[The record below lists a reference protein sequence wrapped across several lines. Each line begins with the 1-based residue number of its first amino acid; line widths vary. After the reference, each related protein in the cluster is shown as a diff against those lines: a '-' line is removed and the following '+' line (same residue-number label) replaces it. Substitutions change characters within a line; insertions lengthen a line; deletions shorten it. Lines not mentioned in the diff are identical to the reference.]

1 MAETG
6 SRQLLKYLGEIV
18 RVLGNKYKVLGQ
30 NILADLTWFI
40 VCLVSFGGCGG
51 FRTGTDFVVKV

>member
-6 SRQLLKYLGEIV
+6 SRQLLEYLGEIV

-30 NILADLTWFI
+30 NIIADLTLFI
-40 VCLVSFGGCGG
+40 VWFYWGGCGG
-51 FRTGTDFVVKV
+51 FKTGTDFVVNV